1 LRVKICGIRSAEE
14 ARLAEAAGAHA
25 LGLLVGRVHAS
36 PDFLDPERARRLTRA
51 IPPFV
56 VSVLVT
62 HLEDRE
68 ELLALASEVPT
79 GAVQLHSD
87 LAPGALEELR
97 RLLWPRKL
105 IGKVSVEDDT
115 AIERAREIAPY
126 ADAIVLDSR
135 DRATG
140 RVGGTGRVHDWSIS
154 ARIVANSAVPIILAG
169 GLTPDNVAQAVRT
182 VRPWGVDVNSGVEAA
197 DGSKDPARV
206 ARFIAAVA
214 LA

>member
-1 LRVKICGIRSAEE
+1 MRVKICGIRSAEE